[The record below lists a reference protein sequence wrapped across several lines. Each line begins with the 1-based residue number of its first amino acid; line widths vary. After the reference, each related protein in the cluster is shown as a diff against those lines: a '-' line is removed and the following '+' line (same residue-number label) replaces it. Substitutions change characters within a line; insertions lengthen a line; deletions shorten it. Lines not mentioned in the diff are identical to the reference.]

1 MLDKLA
7 AIEDRYRELETL
19 LADPELSTDYAR
31 VRKLAQEHASLR
43 GLASLARRYRDVIR
57 EQEEAAAISREGSDR
72 ELAELA
78 REELA
83 ELEQERARIE
93 QELRVELLPKDPND
107 ERNVIMEI
115 RAGTG
120 GEEAGLFAADLF
132 RMYTRYVQR
141 HGWKIDVV
149 SANETGLGSL
159 KETVFQ
165 IHGRDAYSRMK
176 HEIGVHRVQRIPTT
190 ESSGRIHTSAAT
202 VAVLPEADEVD
213 VNIRADDLQIDIFHA
228 SGHGGQNVQKVATA
242 IRITHKPTGIVAVC
256 QDERSQNKNKEKAM
270 KVLRARVLALELA
283 RQQEEVSQARR
294 AQVGS
299 GDRSERVR
307 TYNFP
312 QDRVTDHRTS
322 YTRHNLDAVL
332 DGEIDDLIES
342 MIAREQE
349 MEAGGGRLLMLRE
362 VLGRRP
368 GPSGRR
374 GNSRRQPRSRGAAA
388 HGARRGPHR
397 LPRLTGAKPSR
408 TTGYRPR
415 KSSWPVDSAA
425 SLWPTSSAPGSST
438 AWTSRSARR
447 C

>member
-1 MLDKLA
+1 M
-7 AIEDRYRELETL
+7 
-19 LADPELSTDYAR
+19 
-31 VRKLAQEHASLR
+31 
-43 GLASLARRYRDVIR
+43 
-57 EQEEAAAISREGSDR
+57 
-72 ELAELA
+72 AELA
-78 REELA
+78 REELG
-83 ELEQERARIE
+83 ELETERARIE
-93 QELRVELLPKDPND
+93 EELRVELLPKDPND

-132 RMYTRYVQR
+132 RMYTRYAQR
-141 HGWKIDVV
+141 HGWKMDVV

-165 IHGRDAYSRMK
+165 VHGQDAYSRMK

-213 VNIRADDLQIDIFHA
+213 VDIKAEDLQIDIFHA

-242 IRITHKPTGIVAVC
+242 IRITHKPSGIVAVC
-256 QDERSQNKNKEKAM
+256 QDERSQNKNREKAM
-270 KVLRARVLALELA
+270 KVLRSRVLALELE

-332 DGEIDDLIES
+332 DGEIDDLIER

-349 MEAGGGRLLMLRE
+349 MKLAE
-362 VLGRRP
+362 VGF
-368 GPSGRR
+368 
-374 GNSRRQPRSRGAAA
+374 
-388 HGARRGPHR
+388 
-397 LPRLTGAKPSR
+397 
-408 TTGYRPR
+408 
-415 KSSWPVDSAA
+415 
-425 SLWPTSSAPGSST
+425 
-438 AWTSRSARR
+438 
-447 C
+447 